1 MCPFDRFQTLPQQLP
16 RTRNNMQHGCKRTQ
30 HVISN
35 NVASLAR
42 NFITF
47 IDTTY
52 ENYNLIKIRRKSN
65 EKILIVSA

>member
-1 MCPFDRFQTLPQQLP
+1 MLRPF
-16 RTRNNMQHGCKRTQ
+16 
-30 HVISN
+30 
-35 NVASLAR
+35 AR

-47 IDTTY
+47 IDTTI